1 MKKILLAILSPL
13 VFVSCEDQLNVTLP
27 YDGNRFVL
35 YSELSP
41 NKVVDIKVER
51 TYPPTG
57 KFDLDNTFQNTTK
70 VELYENE
77 KWKETLVRNKATNMY
92 ISPSGYKPV
101 VGKSYYFKV
110 KADGFQDAKSK
121 PQIIPNPIE
130 VSSVGFSDEKVTSP
144 LNVSSPTKLLK
155 IKFKKVDQDN
165 LYVAVEITGRY
176 NEINTSNN
184 IISTKSP
191 AEFGDPCIY
200 DLASYLK
207 IYNTKCYNKEE
218 NEITFYI
225 EMLGYTELPKPG
237 EKTITDLK
245 IKLSIVSSFYY
256 DYISTYNPPDGI
268 FKAFQ
273 PINPTLTN
281 IENGFGAVLGKNEN
295 VIYYKIP

>member
-1 MKKILLAILSPL
+1 L
-13 VFVSCEDQLNVTLP
+13 V
-27 YDGNRFVL
+27 Y
-35 YSELSP
+35 
-41 NKVVDIKVER
+41 
-51 TYPPTG
+51 
-57 KFDLDNTFQNTTK
+57 
-70 VELYENE
+70 NE

-101 VGKSYYFKV
+101 VGQSYYFKV

-200 DLASYLK
+200 DFASYLK

-245 IKLSIVSSFYY
+245 IKLSIVSTFYY

-295 VIYYKIP
+295 VIYYKIPYF